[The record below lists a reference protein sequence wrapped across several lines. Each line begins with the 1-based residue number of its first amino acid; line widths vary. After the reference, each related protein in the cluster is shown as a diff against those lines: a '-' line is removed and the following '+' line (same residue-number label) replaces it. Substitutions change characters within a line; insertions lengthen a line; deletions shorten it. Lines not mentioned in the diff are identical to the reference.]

1 MQTPGN
7 NTCRLRRGGSTIK
20 IKFYFGEEMKPI
32 GQYKDFKWKGSFRLE
47 YKYIPQNY
55 IISID
60 HEAGLFII
68 LIDDGEKSST
78 NLERNSKEKK
88 DELNAKNIDIAVI
101 EFFHDL
107 FNRVF
112 VHLTVNN
119 ANCC

>member
-1 MQTPGN
+1 
-7 NTCRLRRGGSTIK
+7 
-20 IKFYFGEEMKPI
+20 MKPI

-88 DELNAKNIDIAVI
+88 DELNAKNIDIAVR
-101 EFFHDL
+101 ELKRVLDSNNFSLFFYEGEDL
-107 FNRVF
+107 FEKKPDGTIIKLNDIF
-112 VHLTVNN
+112 DGDEFD
-119 ANCC
+119 AE